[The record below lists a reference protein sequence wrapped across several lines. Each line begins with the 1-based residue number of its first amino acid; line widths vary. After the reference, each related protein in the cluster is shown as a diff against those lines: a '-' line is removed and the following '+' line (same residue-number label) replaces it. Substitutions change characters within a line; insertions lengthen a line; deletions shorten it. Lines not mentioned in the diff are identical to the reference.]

1 MKSML
6 FMLPTIPAS
15 YEERERLRPIG
26 RNNERT
32 QRMLEQV
39 REIAVVADQ
48 AGFDALAL
56 TEHHFHSE
64 GLEMS
69 VAPMTMLADL
79 AARTQRIKLAT
90 LVMPLTGRD
99 PIRLAEEVA
108 LLDHLTRGR
117 FIPGI
122 GRGYQDRWLNVL
134 GQHYGVAGATSD
146 GSAADRHNRELFEEL
161 YTVMKMAW
169 TEDAIRFQ
177 GKHYR
182 VPADSC
188 AGPPRWPVAGTWTAR
203 YGAPGEVDDA
213 GNIQR
218 IYVVPKPYTEP
229 YPQLWQ
235 AFSGGQETIAW
246 CAKENI
252 VCWSLAEPNAFL
264 ALCHA
269 YRDAALEHGR
279 ELALGQ
285 NIGTFRIVY
294 IGDTYEAAFALGA
307 AALGDAFVRYFSGFG
322 FFEGFRQP
330 GETGAVPISFQRMVD
345 AKFAIVGT
353 VDQVKRQIAELCE
366 ASTPDWFGW
375 YLDQGLMDQ
384 DQILRQL
391 DAFATRIL
399 PGFA

>member
-6 FMLPTIPAS
+6 FMLPTIPAT

-32 QRMLEQV
+32 QRMIAEV
-39 REIAVVADQ
+39 REIATVADQ

-69 VAPMTMLADL
+69 VSPITFLADL

-99 PIRLAEEVA
+99 PIRLAEEIA
-108 LLDHLTRGR
+108 LLDHLTQGR

-134 GQHYGVAGATSD
+134 GQQYGVAGATSD
-146 GSAADRHNRELFEEL
+146 GSGPDRHNREVFEEL
-161 YTVMKMAW
+161 YEVMKMAW
-169 TEDAIRFQ
+169 SEDSIRFK

-182 VPADSC
+182 VPADSV
-188 AGPPRWPVAGTWTAR
+188 AGRPRWPVAKTWTAR
-203 YGAPGEVDDA
+203 YGAPGEVDEA

-218 IYVVPKPYTEP
+218 ISVVPKPYTEP

-235 AFSGGQETIAW
+235 AFSGNPDTIDW
-246 CAKENI
+246 CARENI
-252 VCWSLAEPNAFL
+252 VCWSLAEPNTFL
-264 ALCHA
+264 DLCQR
-269 YRDAALEHGR
+269 YRTAAARSGR

-285 NIGTFRIVY
+285 NIGTFRMVY
-294 IGDTYEAAFALGA
+294 IADTYDKAFALGA

-330 GETGAVPISFQRMVD
+330 GETGPVPITFQRMVD

-353 VDQVKRQIAELCE
+353 VDQVKRQIAQLCE
-366 ASTPDWFGW
+366 ASNPDWFGW

-384 DQILRQL
+384 GEVLRQL
-391 DAFATRIL
+391 EAFATEIL
-399 PGFA
+399 PDFA

>member
-6 FMLPTIPAS
+6 FMLPTIPAT

-32 QRMLEQV
+32 QLMIDQV
-39 REIAVVADQ
+39 REIAVFADQ

-69 VAPMTMLADL
+69 VAPITFLADL
-79 AARTQRIKLAT
+79 AARTRRIKLAT
-90 LVMPLTGRD
+90 LVMPLTGWD
-99 PIRLAEEVA
+99 PIRLAEEIA
-108 LLDHLTRGR
+108 LLDHLTQGR

-134 GQHYGVAGATSD
+134 GQKYGVAGATSD
-146 GSAADRHNRELFEEL
+146 GSDSDRQNRELFEEL
-161 YTVMKMAW
+161 YAVMKMAW
-169 TEDAIRFQ
+169 TEDSIRFD
-177 GKHYR
+177 GKYYR
-182 VPADSC
+182 VPADSS
-188 AGPPRWPVAGTWTAR
+188 AGRPRWPVAKTWTAR
-203 YGAPGEVDDA
+203 YGAPGEVDAA
-213 GNIQR
+213 GDIQR
-218 IYVVPKPYTEP
+218 ICVVPKPYSQP

-246 CAKENI
+246 CARENI
-252 VCWSLAEPNAFL
+252 VCWSLAEPNTFL
-264 ALCHA
+264 ALCQD
-269 YRDAALEHGR
+269 YRDAARQHGR
-279 ELALGQ
+279 TLRLGE
-285 NIGTFRIVY
+285 NIGTFRMVY
-294 IGDTYEAAFALGA
+294 IADTYEAAFALGA

-322 FFEGFRQP
+322 FFEGFRRP
-330 GETGAVPISFQRMVD
+330 GEVGEVPISFQRMVD

-353 VDQVKRQIAELCE
+353 VDQVIRQIAELCE
-366 ASTPDWFGW
+366 ESNPDWFGW

-391 DAFATRIL
+391 EAFATKVL
-399 PGFA
+399 PTFN

>member
-6 FMLPTIPAS
+6 FMLPTIPAT

-32 QRMLEQV
+32 QLMIDQV
-39 REIAVVADQ
+39 REIAVFADQ

-69 VAPMTMLADL
+69 VAPITFLADL
-79 AARTQRIKLAT
+79 AARTTRIKLAT
-90 LVMPLTGRD
+90 LVMPLTGWD
-99 PIRLAEEVA
+99 PIRLAEEIA
-108 LLDHLTRGR
+108 LLDHLTQGR

-134 GQHYGVAGATSD
+134 GQKYGVAGATSD
-146 GSAADRHNRELFEEL
+146 GSDSDRQNREVFEEL

-169 TEDAIRFQ
+169 TEDSIRFD
-177 GKHYR
+177 GKYYR
-182 VPADSC
+182 VPVDSC
-188 AGPPRWPVAGTWTAR
+188 AGRPRWPVAKTWTAR
-203 YGAPGEVDDA
+203 YGAPGEVDAA
-213 GNIQR
+213 GDIQR
-218 IYVVPKPYTEP
+218 ICVVPKPYSQP

-246 CAKENI
+246 CARENI
-252 VCWSLAEPNAFL
+252 VCWSLAEPNSFL
-264 ALCHA
+264 ALCKA
-269 YRDAALEHGR
+269 YRDAANQQGR
-279 ELALGQ
+279 SLALGA
-285 NIGTFRIVY
+285 NIGTFRMVY
-294 IGDTYEAAFALGA
+294 IAETYDAAFALGA

-322 FFEGFRQP
+322 FFEGFRRP
-330 GETGAVPISFQRMVD
+330 GEVGEVPISFQRMVD

-353 VDQVKRQIAELCE
+353 VDQVIRQIAELCE
-366 ASTPDWFGW
+366 DSHPDWFGW

-384 DQILRQL
+384 GQILRQL
-391 DAFATRIL
+391 EAFASKVL
-399 PGFA
+399 PTFA